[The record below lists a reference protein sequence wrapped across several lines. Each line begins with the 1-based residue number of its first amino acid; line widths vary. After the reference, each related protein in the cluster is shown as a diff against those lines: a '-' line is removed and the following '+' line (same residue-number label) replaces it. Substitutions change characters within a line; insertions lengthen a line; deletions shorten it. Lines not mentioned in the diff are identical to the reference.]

1 MQVSSNE
8 NSSGSRSRRHLPPLS
23 SGLTEINVTPLV
35 DVTLVLL
42 IIFMITAPMLKQ
54 GIDIS
59 LPQASERLFPE
70 ENETRYILTLDK
82 QGELYLDKRRIP
94 FEHLEFKLR
103 QLNES
108 TRIDALFLEA
118 DTSLPY
124 GDVIR
129 VMDVVKKSGIR
140 TMGMVTKAREIKNGA
155 K

>member
-1 MQVSSNE
+1 MQQFSGV
-8 NSSGSRSRRHLPPLS
+8 NSAESGTRRRLAPLG
-23 SGLTEINVTPLV
+23 SGHTEINVTPLV

-59 LPQASERLFPE
+59 LPQATERLFPE
-70 ENETRYILTLDK
+70 EAETRYILTLDK
-82 QGELYLDKRRIP
+82 KGELYLDKRRIP

-103 QLNES
+103 QMNEN
-108 TRIDALFLEA
+108 THIDALFLEA

-124 GDVIR
+124 GDVIA
-129 VMDVVKKSGIR
+129 VMDIVKKSGIR
-140 TMGMVTKAREIKNGA
+140 TMGMITKPREIKDGA